1 MKWDSI
7 KYQLFLSLS
16 IFSFFLLSWNG
27 SIPEFISPALSK
39 LNLVSYAIG
48 LCFVLC
54 FFQDGFQS
62 FRPFKNW
69 LSITV
74 FVFYL
79 LYVVS
84 VFTSKNVAIALKAL
98 EYKLSFIL
106 VCYTYFSNP
115 LFFRKNKAALLKSF
129 SLGLIILLLLL
140 DFRGFLIYFETGE
153 FPVYTA
159 FTTALHPTY
168 LGLCSFIVVVLCMK
182 KMQDYSF
189 VIGKKSIVVLLIG
202 LFLILHILLV
212 QSRSAQISLLLGCLL
227 YAYQLYFKTRFLQLA
242 SFLGIVAISF
252 FVLMK
257 FPAGQRFKEMY
268 VALVSPHP
276 DGDMSGTNFRMNLIK
291 SYPEVLSD
299 IWLFGATKGDAQ
311 EHLTKFYLKKGWI
324 HAAEENYNAHNQF
337 LQVLIEFG
345 IIGFLLFCLIFF
357 LPFFLYHGF
366 YFRIILMGFT
376 ISLLF
381 ESFLE
386 RQAGIFLFIFIYCL
400 FNAPI
405 ENIKNAKLIS
415 R

>member
-1 MKWDSI
+1 MRWDNL
-7 KYQLFLSLS
+7 KLNLFLYLSL
-16 IFSFFLLSWNG
+16 FSFFLLSWNG
-27 SIPEFISPALSK
+27 SIPEFISPSLAK

-48 LCFVLC
+48 MCFVLC
-54 FFQDGFQS
+54 FFQDGFQP
-62 FRPFKNW
+62 FRPFKNC
-69 LSITV
+69 LSIIV

-84 VFTSKNVAIALKAL
+84 VFTSNNVSVAIKAL
-98 EYKLSFIL
+98 EYKLSLIL
-106 VCYTYFSNP
+106 VSYIYFSNP
-115 LFFRKNKAALLKSF
+115 LFFRKNKAILLKSF
-129 SLGLIILLLLL
+129 SLGVILILLLLDL
-140 DFRGFLIYFETGE
+140 RGFLIYSHTSE
-153 FPVYTA
+153 FPVYTS
-159 FTTALHPTY
+159 FTTSLHPTY
-168 LGLCSFIVVVLCMK
+168 LGLCTFVVFVLCMK
-182 KMQDYSF
+182 KIQDYSF
-189 VIGKKSIVVLLIG
+189 SLHKKSIAILLIG
-202 LFLILHILLV
+202 LFLIVHILLI
-212 QSRSAQISLLLGCLL
+212 QSRSAQISLFLGCLL
-227 YAYQLYFKTRFLQLA
+227 YAYQLYFKTRFLKLA
-242 SFLGIVAISF
+242 SFLSIVVISLI
-252 FVLMK
+252 VLMK
-257 FPAGQRFKEMY
+257 FPAGERFKEMY

-299 IWLFGATKGDAQ
+299 IWLLGATKGDAQ
-311 EHLTKFYLKKGWI
+311 EHLSKFYLTKGWT

-337 LQVLIEFG
+337 LQILIEFG

-405 ENIKNAKLIS
+405 DNVKNANLAL